1 MRDLKVTVI
10 QEELV
15 WEDIEA
21 NIAVFDKKLDGLN
34 VKTDLIVLPEMFTSG
49 FSMNAAKL
57 AQTMSGAAVTWL
69 LEKAGAIQA
78 DIVSS
83 VIIKEQGCFFNRLL
97 WVKPDGRLMSYDK
110 RHLFRL
116 AGEEKV
122 YTAGNQKLI
131 VELHGWKISPFV
143 CYDLRFPIWTR
154 NLNNAFDA
162 TIFIANWPEVRA
174 HHWKSLLRARAIE
187 NQCYTIGVNRLGT
200 DGNNISYSGD
210 SSIIDPLGNISFQ
223 SAYASC
229 IYTTEL
235 SASTLAM
242 VREKFPVWMDADVN
256 V

>member
-34 VKTDLIVLPEMFTSG
+34 AKTDLIVLPEMFTSG
-49 FSMNAAKL
+49 FSMNTAKL
-57 AQTMSGAAVTWL
+57 AQTMSGSAVTWL
-69 LEKAGAIQA
+69 LEKAGAIKA

-83 VIIKEQGCFFNRLL
+83 VIIKEQGHFFNRLL
-97 WVKPDGRLMSYDK
+97 WVKPDGSLMSYDK
-110 RHLFRL
+110 RHLFRM
-116 AGEEKV
+116 AGEDKV

-131 VELHGWKISPFV
+131 VELHGWKFSPFI

-223 SAYASC
+223 SAYTSC
-229 IYTTEL
+229 TYTTEL
-235 SASTLAM
+235 SAATLEM
-242 VREKFPVWMDADVN
+242 VRKQFPVWMDADVN

>member
-1 MRDLKVTVI
+1 MRDLTITVI
-10 QEELV
+10 QEKLV

-21 NIAVFDKKLDGLN
+21 NITVFDKTLDTLKA
-34 VKTDLIVLPEMFTSG
+34 KTDLIVLPEMFTSG
-49 FSMNAAKL
+49 FSMNAEKL
-57 AQTMSGAAVTWL
+57 AQTMSGPAVTWL
-69 LEKAGAIQA
+69 CEKAGAIQA

-83 VIIKEQGCFFNRLL
+83 VIIKEQGRFFNRLL
-97 WVKPDGRLMSYDK
+97 WVKPDGSLMSYDK
-110 RHLFRL
+110 RHLFRM
-116 AGEEKV
+116 ADEDKV
-122 YTAGNQKLI
+122 YTAGHQKLI
-131 VELHGWKISPFV
+131 VELYGWKISPFI

-162 TIFIANWPEVRA
+162 AIFIANWPEVRA

-187 NQCYTIGVNRLGT
+187 NQCYTIGVNRVGT

-223 SAYASC
+223 SAHASC
-229 IYTTEL
+229 TYTTVL
-235 SASTLAM
+235 SAATLEM

>member
-21 NIAVFDKKLDGLN
+21 NIAVFDKKLDTLR

-49 FSMNAAKL
+49 FSMKAAEL
-57 AQTMSGAAVTWL
+57 AQTMSGPAVTWL
-69 LEKAGAIQA
+69 LEKADALQA

-83 VIIKEQGCFFNRLL
+83 VIIKEQNCFFNRLL
-97 WVKPDGRLMSYDK
+97 WVKPDGRVMSYDK
-110 RHLFRL
+110 RHLFRM
-116 AGEEKV
+116 AGEDKV

-131 VELHGWKISPFV
+131 IELHGWKISPFV

-154 NLNNAFDA
+154 NLNNVFDVS
-162 TIFIANWPEVRA
+162 IFIANWPEVRA
-174 HHWKSLLRARAIE
+174 HHWKTLLRARSIE
-187 NQCYTIGVNRLGT
+187 NQCYTVGVNRVGT

-223 SAYASC
+223 SAFTSC
-229 IYTTEL
+229 IYTSVL
-235 SASTLAM
+235 SAATLGM
-242 VREKFPVWMDADVN
+242 VRKQFPVWMDADVDT
-256 V
+256 